1 VRNNVEYDIH
11 RKKKKGI
18 AEAIPFFVEIQRGN
32 NQALSPFFILHILI
46 IGSERRREDGRRR
59 RRRWFWRW
67 ICFTH
72 CIIHSADYYRL

>member
-18 AEAIPFFVEIQRGN
+18 AGAIPFFVEIQRGD

-46 IGSERRREDGRRR
+46 IDSERRREDGR

-72 CIIHSADYYRL
+72 CIIYSADYYRL